1 MVSTEEYN
9 LRVSA
14 FITNNSFENQN
25 MVIVEKGRTVNE
37 RSAVLVENGVYK
49 GYTFYDLNYQITNIE
64 ILKNILIPMQNNR
77 DTRNIIQGHIRKQR
91 VQNYKSLRNYLIY
104 PMLMAELKY
113 ERFRQKAKK

>member
-1 MVSTEEYN
+1 VFFQPAACFQYKIKECDGAHRDGISEEYN

-64 ILKNILIPMQNNR
+64 ILKTYLMCKITVILAISFK
-77 DTRNIIQGHIRKQR
+77 DI
-91 VQNYKSLRNYLIY
+91 
-104 PMLMAELKY
+104 
-113 ERFRQKAKK
+113 

>member
-1 MVSTEEYN
+1 VRWRLHRDGITEEYN

-49 GYTFYDLNYQITNIE
+49 GYTFYDLNYQ
-64 ILKNILIPMQNNR
+64 KY
-77 DTRNIIQGHIRKQR
+77 RNSEKHTH
-91 VQNYKSLRNYLIY
+91 SD
-104 PMLMAELKY
+104 
-113 ERFRQKAKK
+113 AK

>member
-1 MVSTEEYN
+1 
-9 LRVSA
+9 
-14 FITNNSFENQN
+14 

-77 DTRNIIQGHIRKQR
+77 DTRNIQGHIRK
-91 VQNYKSLRNYLIY
+91 NKGFKIINL
-104 PMLMAELKY
+104 
-113 ERFRQKAKK
+113 

>member
-1 MVSTEEYN
+1 MISTEEYN

-14 FITNNSFENQN
+14 FITDNSFETK
-25 MVIVEKGRTVNE
+25 ICLLKRKTVNE

-77 DTRNIIQGHIRKQR
+77 DTISFKDI
-91 VQNYKSLRNYLIY
+91 
-104 PMLMAELKY
+104 
-113 ERFRQKAKK
+113 

>member
-1 MVSTEEYN
+1 MSKYTGLYQTKAACFQYKIKECDGACIGMVSTEEYN

-49 GYTFYDLNYQITNIE
+49 GYTFYDLNYQKIS
-64 ILKNILIPMQNNR
+64 K
-77 DTRNIIQGHIRKQR
+77 
-91 VQNYKSLRNYLIY
+91 
-104 PMLMAELKY
+104 
-113 ERFRQKAKK
+113 F

>member
-1 MVSTEEYN
+1 MSKYTGLYQTKAACFQYKIKECDGACIGMISTKEYN

-64 ILKNILIPMQNNR
+64 ILKTYSFRCKITVILAISFK
-77 DTRNIIQGHIRKQR
+77 DI
-91 VQNYKSLRNYLIY
+91 
-104 PMLMAELKY
+104 
-113 ERFRQKAKK
+113 

>member
-1 MVSTEEYN
+1 MSKYTGLYQTKAACFQYKIKECDCIVDDITKEYN
-9 LRVSA
+9 LRVAA

-77 DTRNIIQGHIRKQR
+77 DTRNIIQGHI
-91 VQNYKSLRNYLIY
+91 
-104 PMLMAELKY
+104 
-113 ERFRQKAKK
+113 

>member
-1 MVSTEEYN
+1 
-9 LRVSA
+9 
-14 FITNNSFENQN
+14 

-77 DTRNIIQGHIRKQR
+77 DTRNIIQGHIRK
-91 VQNYKSLRNYLIY
+91 NKGFKIINL
-104 PMLMAELKY
+104 
-113 ERFRQKAKK
+113 